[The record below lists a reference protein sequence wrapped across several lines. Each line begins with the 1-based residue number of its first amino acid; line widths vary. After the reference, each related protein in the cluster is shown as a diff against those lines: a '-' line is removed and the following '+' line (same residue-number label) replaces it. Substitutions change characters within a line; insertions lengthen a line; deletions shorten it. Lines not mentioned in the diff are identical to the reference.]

1 MELAQSF
8 EPVLAALLAMGAIL
22 VVFWCGTWIGRDY
35 GGWGGFV
42 EHVLA
47 RVELRLRRVG
57 ETPEPGPD
65 VMWLV
70 LQYPRGYTPDAEIG
84 GIFST
89 EAGARA
95 AATGELD
102 VVGPVMV
109 DMQQGDLVW
118 PGAYYPNLGTSAV
131 PNSGRLIGEL
141 PKYDEMLM
149 DLGRCRCQLARAD
162 RIDEMDG
169 MDEA

>member
-1 MELAQSF
+1 MDQVRSF
-8 EPVLAALLAMGAIL
+8 EPVLAALLAMGSVVL
-22 VVFWCGTWIGRDY
+22 VFWCGTWIGRNY
-35 GGWGGFV
+35 GGWSELM

-47 RVELRLRRVG
+47 RVELELPLRRSSEEV
-57 ETPEPGPD
+57 
-65 VMWLV
+65 VWLV